1 MRVCVCLGS
10 LRVHVHECVNLKVFP
25 SVYKSFYILH
35 LFLCVCVHVHVC
47 VCVRVCV
54 CVCVCW
60 PVELRGLNPLPS
72 D

>member
-1 MRVCVCLGS
+1 MCVHVCF
-10 LRVHVHECVNLKVFP
+10 LRVHVDECVNLKVFP

-35 LFLCVCVHVHVC
+35 LFLCVCVC
-47 VCVRVCV
+47 VCVRACLHTRACA

-60 PVELRGLNPLPS
+60 PVELRGLPS